1 MSINSIARTKQ
12 NRMVMERLLHSNGI
26 SKKDADELGIAR
38 LASRIC
44 DLRKA
49 GMVITKKMKP
59 FYRPDGSLTKYAF
72 YQSKDYEFEAKFGR
86 ECSLDGQVCHR
97 QGSCYSC
104 NAWKSENWTYEDGEC
119 YG

>member
-1 MSINSIARTKQ
+1 MNRSLEKQ
-12 NRMVMERLLHSNGI
+12 NRMVMMRLLHSNGMTQH
-26 SKKDADELGIAR
+26 DATAMGIAR

-49 GMVITKKMKP
+49 GMNITKKMKP
-59 FYRPDGSLTKYAF
+59 CFKADGSMTRYAY
-72 YQSKDYEFEAKFGR
+72 YQSNDYEFEAKFGR

-104 NAWKSENWTYEDGEC
+104 NAWKSENWNYEDGEC